1 LALEDMVTVSLE
13 AELTPKGSDE
23 PRRVLE
29 RALSDLVEGLK
40 QAGCTLIGHI
50 KGRIATG
57 DGRPLFFSITTLDN
71 NLSFKGGPL
80 GGDGPLSLA
89 VNVIVA
95 GIEKDE
101 VTKLL
106 ESSLNR
112 YYHFYQPR

>member
-1 LALEDMVTVSLE
+1 MALDDLVIVAMET
-13 AELTPKGSDE
+13 ELSPKGSEE
-23 PRRVLE
+23 PRRALE
-29 RALSDLVEGLK
+29 GALSDLVEGLK

-50 KGRIATG
+50 KGRIIAG

-80 GGDGPLSLA
+80 GGEGPLSLA

-95 GIEKDE
+95 GVEKDE
-101 VTKLL
+101 VRKLL

-112 YYHFYQPR
+112 YFHLSQP